1 MKPNKILAIL
11 VLLLSAQTSS
21 CTVALCTPGLSK
33 GDSISKKNLT
43 LHEKRQKQDL
53 KPAVSL
59 LKRNEPQL
67 IDGLSSATH
76 ILETRLTFIQHS
88 VHRLLDGNIWRTPEE
103 ALHAK
108 HSKMYFE
115 QLLFER
121 WSKNLPQSETLAEI
135 DRLIDTL
142 LEQMCPMYKGSKG
155 PLVSENLQQILFSL
169 ENTINNVR
177 LVLVSFIHEKSSH
190 YRDFELHT
198 LRFQFEACVE
208 TYRRLALKGTSH
220 ARKMDWMIQAVFE
233 LLDWASHEYS
243 SKKEHCYSKVQNALA
258 ARLRERLLSLNETLS
273 MVASQ
278 RDSHKFILVASKTH
292 EYAHEFFNLNFPK
305 NQFTRIIIDI
315 FHDLFMRLESFAYAG
330 PEKPILTSFDGI
342 RLLSMRSK
350 MEAVWLHLRR
360 LGPANTLTPEK
371 YWKLL
376 QIKVDVRN
384 WSAEIGR
391 WGNANSTE
399 IQNLQSLCYEAIKE
413 VNRLKRTMD
422 RQPFPESDS
431 EL

>member
-1 MKPNKILAIL
+1 
-11 VLLLSAQTSS
+11 
-21 CTVALCTPGLSK
+21 
-33 GDSISKKNLT
+33 
-43 LHEKRQKQDL
+43 KRQKQDL
-53 KPAVSL
+53 EPEPSL

-88 VHRLLDGNIWRTPEE
+88 VHRLLDGNIWRTPEG

-108 HSKMYFE
+108 HSKLYFE

-121 WSKNLPQSETLAEI
+121 WSKNLPQSEKLAEI
-135 DRLIDTL
+135 DRLIDSL
-142 LEQMCPMYKGSKG
+142 LEDMRPMYKGSTG
-155 PLVSENLQQILFSL
+155 PLVSENLQQIFFSL

-177 LVLVSFIHEKSSH
+177 LVLVSFIYEKSSH
-190 YRDFELHT
+190 YRDSELHT
-198 LRFQFEACVE
+198 LRLQFEACVE
-208 TYRRLALKGTSH
+208 TYRHLALKGTPH
-220 ARKMDWMIQAVFE
+220 ARKMDWMIQTVFE
-233 LLDWASHEYS
+233 LSYWASHEYS
-243 SKKEHCYSKVQNALA
+243 SNKEYCFSKVQNALA
-258 ARLRERLLSLNETLS
+258 ARLRERLLSLNETLG
-273 MVASQ
+273 VITSQ
-278 RDSHKFILVASKTH
+278 RDIHKFVLVASKTH
-292 EYAHEFFNLNFPK
+292 EHAHEFFNLNFPK
-305 NQFTRIIIDI
+305 NQFTRIITDI
-315 FHDLFMRLESFAYAG
+315 FHDLFAQLASFAYAG
-330 PEKPILTSFDGI
+330 PETPILIPFEDI
-342 RLLSMRSK
+342 RLLNMRSK

-391 WGNANSTE
+391 WGNENSTE
-399 IQNLQSLCYEAIKE
+399 VQNLQSLCNEAIKE
-413 VNRLKRTMD
+413 VNRLKRAMD